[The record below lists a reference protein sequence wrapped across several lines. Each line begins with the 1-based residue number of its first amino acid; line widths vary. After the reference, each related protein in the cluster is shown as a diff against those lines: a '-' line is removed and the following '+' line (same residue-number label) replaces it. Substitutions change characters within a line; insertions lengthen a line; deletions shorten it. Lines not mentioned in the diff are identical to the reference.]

1 MVKFDII
8 NGFVK
13 EDKNKEVTTMKKENI
28 TPEVAGARRYWYGV
42 LVPAIKAAKRAVDNS
57 LTMNEAKSQLVH
69 QLVNKCSSYGEYKR
83 MEESQFEIAFMEARA
98 KKQERDRRHEA
109 SRLANLA
116 RREAIAAEKR
126 ARQAALAARH
136 LEKKMTSVG
145 RIAVAIGWTVDAV
158 SDALKAIKNGIKNAT
173 VKAYKTALK
182 NARRERLNAASMF
195 TAIGDLI
202 DDAQAY
208 VMHIIGLINE
218 STASA
223 SVAY

>member
-42 LVPAIKAAKRAVDNS
+42 LARAIKSAKRAAEGG
-57 LTMNEAKSQLVH
+57 LTMSEAKSRLVH

-83 MEESQFEIAFMEARA
+83 MEESQFELAFMEARRQ
-98 KKQERDRRHEA
+98 KQEREKRRA
-109 SRLANLA
+109 AAAAANLA
-116 RREAIAAEKR
+116 RRETAVAQKR
-126 ARQAALAARH
+126 ARQAALAARAM
-136 LEKKMTSVG
+136 EKRDSVN
-145 RIAVAIGWTVDAV
+145 RIAIAIGWAVDTVADAI
-158 SDALKAIKNGIKNAT
+158 KAIRNGIENTT
-173 VKAYKTALK
+173 VKAYKSALRS
-182 NARRERLNAASMF
+182 ARRARLNAASMF

-202 DDAQAY
+202 DDAQTY

-218 STASA
+218 DAASD

>member
-42 LVPAIKAAKRAVDNS
+42 LARAIKSAKRAAEGG
-57 LTMNEAKSQLVH
+57 LTMSEAKSQLVH

-98 KKQERDRRHEA
+98 KKQEQEKRREA

-116 RREAIAAEKR
+116 RREAAAAAKR
-126 ARQAALAARH
+126 ARQAAIAARH

-145 RIAVAIGWTVDAV
+145 RIANAIGWDVQSTTEAI
-158 SDALKAIKNGIKNAT
+158 KAIRKGIENAL

-182 NARRERLNAASMF
+182 NARRERLNKASMF
-195 TAIGDLI
+195 VAIGDLI

-218 STASA
+218 STASD

>member
-1 MVKFDII
+1 MAKFDIF
-8 NGFVK
+8 NGFVNQK
-13 EDKNKEVTTMKKENI
+13 EENKMKKENVMKEYVA
-28 TPEVAGARRYWYGV
+28 PEIKNARSFWYGV
-42 LVPAIKAAKRAVDNS
+42 MAPAIKAAKRAADNG

-83 MEESQFEIAFMEARA
+83 MEESQFEIAYMEARA
-98 KKQERDRRHEA
+98 KKQERDR
-109 SRLANLA
+109 

-136 LEKKMTSVG
+136 LEKQNSVS
-145 RIAVAIGWTVDAV
+145 RIAVAIGWTVNAV
-158 SDALKAIKNGIKNAT
+158 TDALKAIKNGIKNAT
-173 VKAYKTALK
+173 VKAYKAALK

-202 DDAQAY
+202 TDAQAY

-218 STASA
+218 DAA
-223 SVAY
+223 ADSVAY

>member
-42 LVPAIKAAKRAVDNS
+42 LAPAIKAAKRAVDNS
-57 LTMNEAKSQLVH
+57 LTMSEAKSQLVH

-83 MEESQFEIAFMEARA
+83 MEESQFEIAFMEARG
-98 KKQERDRRHEA
+98 KKQEHDRRRKA
-109 SRLANLA
+109 AAAANLA

-136 LEKKMTSVG
+136 LEKQNSVG
-145 RIAVAIGWTVDAV
+145 RIAVAIGWTVNAV
-158 SDALKAIKNGIKNAT
+158 TDALKAIKNGIKNAT
-173 VKAYKTALK
+173 VKAYKAALK

-202 DDAQAY
+202 TDAQAY
-208 VMHIIGLINE
+208 IMHVIGLINE
-218 STASA
+218 DAASN